1 MGQIYEGMVLVDND
15 VVRADWRAAK
25 ALVTDTL
32 TKYGATIH
40 SARRW
45 EERALAYPIAGR
57 QRATYY
63 ITYFEL
69 PGDNSESMRRDLDLN
84 ERVLRYL
91 FTAVDELPEGEAA
104 LAAEEDGAEYVVP
117 EPPRDPEPASPFGEF
132 DAAEAEA
139 KAAEEAAAAEAKA
152 AEEGSEEATG
162 EPTAEG
168 AAESTEGEATEAP
181 TEEAAPAA
189 DAAPE
194 AAEASTETTEKA
206 ESGQEG

>member
-139 KAAEEAAAAEAKA
+139 EAKAAEEAAAAEAKA
-152 AEEGSEEATG
+152 AEEA
-162 EPTAEG
+162 TAED
-168 AAESTEGEATEAP
+168 AAENAEGEATEAP

>member
-152 AEEGSEEATG
+152 AEEA
-162 EPTAEG
+162 TAED
-168 AAESTEGEATEAP
+168 AAENADGEATEAP

>member
-152 AEEGSEEATG
+152 AEEA
-162 EPTAEG
+162 TAED
-168 AAESTEGEATEAP
+168 AAENAEGEATEAP

>member
-63 ITYFEL
+63 LTYFEL
-69 PGDNSESMRRDLDLN
+69 PGDNSEGMRRDLDLN
-84 ERVLRYL
+84 ERILRYL

-152 AEEGSEEATG
+152 AEEGAAENS
-162 EPTAEG
+162 EG
-168 AAESTEGEATEAP
+168 ATDEASEGEATEAP
-181 TEEAAPAA
+181 TEEAAPTA

>member
-152 AEEGSEEATG
+152 AEEA
-162 EPTAEG
+162 TAED
-168 AAESTEGEATEAP
+168 AAENAEGEATEAP

-194 AAEASTETTEKA
+194 AAEATTETTEKA

>member
-152 AEEGSEEATG
+152 AEEGSEEATE
-162 EPTAEG
+162 EPTAEN
-168 AAESTEGEATEAP
+168 AEGEATEAP
-181 TEEAAPAA
+181 TEEAAPAPAA

>member
-69 PGDNSESMRRDLDLN
+69 PGDNSESMRRDFDLN

-152 AEEGSEEATG
+152 AEEA
-162 EPTAEG
+162 TAED
-168 AAESTEGEATEAP
+168 AAENAEGEATEAP

>member
-63 ITYFEL
+63 ITYFGL
-69 PGDNSESMRRDLDLN
+69 PGDNSESMRRDFDLN

-139 KAAEEAAAAEAKA
+139 KDAEEAAAAEAKA
-152 AEEGSEEATG
+152 AEEA
-162 EPTAEG
+162 TAED
-168 AAESTEGEATEAP
+168 AAENAEGEATEAP

>member
-152 AEEGSEEATG
+152 AEEA
-162 EPTAEG
+162 TAEG
-168 AAESTEGEATEAP
+168 AAEGAAENAEGEATEAP